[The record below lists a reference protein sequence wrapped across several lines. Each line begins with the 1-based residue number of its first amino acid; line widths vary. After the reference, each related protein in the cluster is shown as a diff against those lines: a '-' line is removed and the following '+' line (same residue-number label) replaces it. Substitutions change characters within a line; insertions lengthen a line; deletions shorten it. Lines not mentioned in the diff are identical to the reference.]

1 MSKSLYLIDGHA
13 QIFRAYYAPFG
24 GSLTSPDGEP
34 TKATHVFTQ
43 MLLNLIRDRQPDYLA
58 VTLDADESKLQRT
71 QIFPDYKAN
80 RDPAPEDFHQQ
91 EQRIIEI
98 LELAKVPMLQLVGWE
113 ADDIAATIAKKLA
126 SPDLHVFLVSRDKDL
141 EQLLGQHVTMF
152 DPFKSEEITPE
163 SLKEKKGWTPEQAID
178 IQTLTGDST
187 DNIPGVK
194 GIGPKKAVTLIEKY
208 GTAAAVVEHADELT
222 PKQRE
227 NVLAFAEQM
236 DITRQLVTLREDV
249 PIDLELARAECGQFQ
264 WPSAVPL
271 FQRLGFR
278 RLIEQ
283 VPGDLPSESSPAE
296 PPEPI
301 EKAKPGTYTLINTEQ
316 QLDELAQKLSTV
328 SRFAFDTETTSVVTM
343 DAELV
348 GLSFAWEHAE
358 GCYVPV
364 RSMFGE
370 PLPLDLVRE
379 KLSPIFADSSIEKVG
394 HNLKYDLLVCRN
406 HDLPVSGPLFDT
418 MIASFLLY
426 PERNSFGMDRLVHD
440 LLGHD
445 MIPISDLI
453 GKGRDQ
459 LRMDQVPLDHVSEYA
474 SEDADF
480 TWRMAE
486 KFRPLLEPAG
496 VQHLFDTVEM
506 PLVRVLTE
514 MEYHGV
520 AIDAELLAD
529 MSQAM
534 SGRAEKLAEAIH
546 QLAGREFNLDSPK
559 QLAEVLFDELEFRVV
574 RKTKTTRSTDADTL
588 EVLSRETGHELPRLM
603 LDYRELQKLRG
614 TYVDAL
620 PKDRSTRTGRIH
632 TSYHQTG
639 AITGRLSS
647 SEPNLQNIP
656 IRTEQ
661 GRQIRR
667 AFVTR
672 TSDERLIAADYS
684 QVELRIL
691 AHFSEDDALIQ
702 AFSDDR
708 DIHAFVAAQ
717 VNRVDLEDVTRE
729 MRANAKAVNFGI
741 IYGQTAFGLA
751 NATGMSRSEA
761 QVFID
766 GYFDRYPKIRAFI
779 DQCIATAKCEGSVR
793 TILGRRRPIL
803 NIASRNA
810 AARAQAERLAVN
822 TVVQGSAADL
832 IKTAMVQLDQ
842 RIVEDSLPMRM
853 LLQVHDE
860 LVCETPLEQ
869 ADAMSAIVVEVMS
882 RAMEF
887 RVPLKVDV
895 SIGENWLEAK

>member
-13 QIFRAYYAPFG
+13 QIFRAYYAPFS
-24 GSLTSPDGEP
+24 GSLSSPDGEP

-58 VTLDADESKLQRT
+58 VTLDADESKLHRLE
-71 QIFPDYKAN
+71 IFPEYKGN
-80 RDPAPEDFHQQ
+80 RESAPEDFGIQV
-91 EQRIIEI
+91 ERIIEI
-98 LELAKVPMLQLVGWE
+98 LESAKIPTLQRVGWE
-113 ADDIAATIAKKLA
+113 ADDIAATVSKRLA
-126 SPDLHVFLVSRDKDL
+126 GPELHVYLVSRDKDL
-141 EQLLGQHVTMF
+141 EQLLSAHITMF
-152 DPFKSEEITPE
+152 DPFKGEEITPA
-163 SLKEKKGWTPEQAID
+163 SLKEKKGWTPEQAIE
-178 IQTLTGDST
+178 IQTLSGDST

-194 GIGPKKAVTLIEKY
+194 GIGPKTALKLIDQY
-208 GTAAAVVEHADELT
+208 GSAAAVLEHADELT

-227 NVLAFAEQM
+227 NVLAFADQI
-236 DITRQLVTLREDV
+236 DITRQLVTLSQEV
-249 PIDLELARAECGQFQ
+249 PIELHLPSAECERFD
-264 WPSAVPL
+264 WATCVPVM
-271 FQRLGFR
+271 QRLGFR

-283 VPGDLPSESSPAE
+283 LPASGEAVIAPVEVEAEVQSEAGE
-296 PPEPI
+296 
-301 EKAKPGTYTLINTEQ
+301 YTLINTPEALADLAK
-316 QLDELAQKLSTV
+316 QLASV
-328 SRFAFDTETTSVVTM
+328 ASFAFDTETTSVITM

-348 GLSFAWEHAE
+348 GLSFSWETGQ

-364 RSMFGE
+364 QSQYGQV
-370 PLPLDLVRE
+370 LSLDLVRE
-379 KLSPIFADSSIEKVG
+379 VLGPVLANATIEKIG

-406 HDLPVSGPLFDT
+406 HDLPVAGQLFDT
-418 MIASFLLY
+418 MIAAFLLY
-426 PERNSFGMDRLVHD
+426 PERNSFSMDRLVRD
-440 LLGHD
+440 LLRHE
-445 MIPISDLI
+445 MIPISELI

-459 LRMDQVPLDHVSEYA
+459 LRMDQVPVEHVSEYA

-486 KFRPLLEPAG
+486 KFRPELEPAG
-496 VQHLFDTVEM
+496 VQDLFEQVEM
-506 PLVRVLTE
+506 PLVSVLTE
-514 MEYHGV
+514 MEFNGV
-520 AIDAELLAD
+520 AIDADLLAE
-529 MSQAM
+529 MSKTMA
-534 SGRAEKLAEAIH
+534 GRAHEITDEVH
-546 QLAGREFNLDSPK
+546 GLAGRVFNLDSPK

-574 RKTKTTRSTDADTL
+574 RKTKTSRSTDADTL
-588 EVLSRETGHELPRLM
+588 EVLARETGHELPRLM

-614 TYVDAL
+614 TYLDAL
-620 PKDRSTRTGRIH
+620 PKDRSKRTGRIH

-656 IRTEQ
+656 IRSEQ
-661 GRQIRR
+661 GREIRR
-667 AFVTR
+667 AFVPR
-672 TSDERLIAADYS
+672 SPDERLIAADYS

-702 AFSDDR
+702 AFAEDR

-717 VNRVDLEDVTRE
+717 VNGVELKEVSRE

-751 NATGMSRSEA
+751 NATGMSRGEA
-761 QVFID
+761 QAFID

-779 DQCIATAKCEGSVR
+779 DQCVTTAKTEGSVR

-803 NIASRNA
+803 NIDSRNA

-832 IKTAMVQLDQ
+832 IKKAMVQLDR
-842 RIVEDSLPMRM
+842 RIRDEDLPLRM

-860 LVCETPLEQ
+860 LVCEAPLGMAE
-869 ADAMSAIVVEVMS
+869 AMSHVMVEVMS
-882 RAMEF
+882 GAMEF

-895 SIGENWLEAK
+895 AVGENWLAAK